1 MPETMNISVL
11 DLVRLSLDVAK
22 GCRYLEENRFVHRWV
37 QHTITF
43 VIGQGMFFLSSLL
56 RGSILTENEHLVCIF
71 HDY

>member
-1 MPETMNISVL
+1 MNISVL

-43 VIGQGMFFLSSLL
+43 VIGQGMFFSVISSSRLHTY
-56 RGSILTENEHLVCIF
+56 GK
-71 HDY
+71 